1 MSSEEN
7 EPANKIAR
15 GDENTMTSSDR
26 LKLIADT
33 LRDQF
38 QEVECVFESNRATY
52 EITTDGAFDASA
64 LLDGKLVCHVTVEFD
79 HDKENDSSFN
89 TSNDAQVTVECADTK
104 LASNVRDCIRNVAAA
119 AAPLQ
124 F

>member
-1 MSSEEN
+1 MLLSDEN

-15 GDENTMTSSDR
+15 GEEDNTITSSSDR
-26 LKLIADT
+26 LKLIGDA

-38 QEVECVFESNRATY
+38 HEVECVFESNRATY

-79 HDKENDSSFN
+79 HDDKDDTIDSN
-89 TSNDAQVTVECADTK
+89 AQVMVECADTK
-104 LASNVRDCIRNVAAA
+104 LASHVRDCIRNVAAA